1 MAMDLHAMFAGLAE
15 KMANATLRLDAASSA
30 RLAALAG
37 CKVQVESTLPGQVW
51 SVQVR
56 DGRIA
61 VLAGLADSPDVV
73 VRGKPGDLFAWFV
86 SPDGRAAER
95 VEIDGDAAALA
106 ELAAVFKALSPG
118 GLAPPIRGQD
128 LLGAAELAA
137 AMLRSAAQGAGSAWR
152 EAYGERFVNRA
163 HFSGFLDGIDD
174 VRLEVERLF
183 ARVGALESARARQ
196 PERDEDPSAPPAAE
210 AAAAQHDNAPDSG
223 RRRAPPQ

>member
-183 ARVGALESARARQ
+183 ARVGGVGISQGATAGEGRRPECAPGCRSSRRAARQ
-196 PERDEDPSAPPAAE
+196 CA
-210 AAAAQHDNAPDSG
+210 
-223 RRRAPPQ
+223 